1 MQSKKLRVLS
11 LLLVLAMAFG
21 LFAGCSKDDPAPA
34 DDDKTVVDDGEKKEE
49 QPKGDGDGAGK
60 DTIVIAT
67 MSETPSL
74 SPTDHNATAGS
85 YMNLLTY
92 STLFSSDVEMNPQPL
107 LVESYENISDT
118 VWEFK
123 LRQGVK
129 YHNGETMTVE
139 DVKASL
145 DNAKLCPEIS
155 LYNDCVESVEIVDDQ
170 TFRITTDGPSAV
182 LLNHLGHHGNA
193 IVPKALLDAGHDFA
207 VDPVGSGPY
216 KLVEWK
222 RGDSVEFEAFEDYF
236 LGEAPIKHMIWKIIP
251 EGSSRTIAL
260 EAGEIDFIVEV
271 EAMDYDRLKS
281 NDDVAIYEY
290 SATEH
295 NWMMLNNEKP
305 GLDNADVRKAI
316 DCAVD
321 KEAIVTVALNGMGE
335 AIYSHAPNNLP
346 GASEENTNSHDPEK
360 AKEYMDKS
368 GVDPAS
374 VQLAI
379 ICSNDTKKRAAE
391 VIQANLKETLGI
403 NCTIESMDLA
413 TYLSTTADGN
423 YTASIGN
430 YTSSDMV
437 SFLVGVY
444 HSKSIGAS
452 NKTRIND
459 PEVDALIDKASATI
473 DPAEREKVLQECVAK
488 INAHT
493 PQIPLYQ
500 PVNFRAYSKDLQ
512 GVEVS
517 PSGTLYFENVSWKN

>member
-1 MQSKKLRVLS
+1 MQSKKLRILS
-11 LLLVLAMAFG
+11 LLLILAMAFG
-21 LFAGCSKDDPAPA
+21 LFAGCSKDEAGD
-34 DDDKTVVDDGEKKEE
+34 
-49 QPKGDGDGAGK
+49 KGDQPSAGDDANKPSDDQPSGNGGK
-60 DTIVIAT
+60 DSIVIAT

-92 STLFSSDVEMNPQPL
+92 STLFNSDVEMNPQPL

-145 DNAKLCPEIS
+145 DYAKTCPEIS
-155 LYNDCVESVEIVDDQ
+155 LYNDCIESVEIVDEQ
-170 TFRITTDGPSAV
+170 TFRITTPGPSAV

-207 VDPVGSGPY
+207 TDPVGSGPY

-236 LGEAPIKHMIWKIIP
+236 LGEAPIKHMTWKIIP

-271 EAMDYDRLKS
+271 EAMDYDRLS
-281 NDDVAIYEY
+281 ANDDVAIYEY

-305 GLDNADVRKAI
+305 GLDNVNVRKAI

-346 GASEENTNSHDPEK
+346 GASEENVNSHDPEK
-360 AKEYMDKS
+360 AKEYMAAS

-391 VIQANLKETLGI
+391 VIQANLKETLGMD
-403 NCTIESMDLA
+403 CTIESMDLA

-459 PEVDALIDKASATI
+459 SEVDALIDQASATI

-488 INAHT
+488 IHFQ
-493 PQIPLYQ
+493 PPSSPLY
-500 PVNFRAYSKDLQ
+500 PPINFRAYNKDLQ

>member
-1 MQSKKLRVLS
+1 MQSKKLRILS
-11 LLLVLAMAFG
+11 LLLILAMAFG
-21 LFAGCSKDDPAPA
+21 LFAGCSKDEAGDK
-34 DDDKTVVDDGEKKEE
+34 DDQPNAGDDANKPSDD
-49 QPKGDGDGAGK
+49 QPSGNGGK
-60 DTIVIAT
+60 DSIVIAT

-92 STLFSSDVEMNPQPL
+92 STLFNSDVEMNPQPL

-145 DNAKLCPEIS
+145 DYAKTCPEIS
-155 LYNDCVESVEIVDDQ
+155 LYNDCIESVEIVDEQ
-170 TFRITTDGPSAV
+170 TFRITTPGPSAV
-182 LLNHLGHHGNA
+182 LLNDLGHHGNA
-193 IVPKALLDAGHDFA
+193 IVPKALMDAGHDFA
-207 VDPVGSGPY
+207 TDPVGSGPY

-236 LGEAPIKHMIWKIIP
+236 LGEAPIKHMTWKIIP

-271 EAMDYDRLKS
+271 EAMDYDRLS
-281 NDDVAIYEY
+281 ANDDVAIYEY

-305 GLDNADVRKAI
+305 GLDNVNVRKAI

-346 GASEENTNSHDPEK
+346 GASEENVNSHDPEK
-360 AKEYMDKS
+360 AKEYMAAS

-391 VIQANLKETLGI
+391 VIQANLKETLGMD
-403 NCTIESMDLA
+403 CTIESMDLA

-459 PEVDALIDKASATI
+459 SEVDALIDQASATI

-488 INAHT
+488 INAQT

-500 PVNFRAYSKDLQ
+500 PINFRAYNKDLQ

>member
-1 MQSKKLRVLS
+1 MQSKKLRILS
-11 LLLVLAMAFG
+11 LLLILAMAFG
-21 LFAGCSKDDPAPA
+21 LFAGCSKDEAGD
-34 DDDKTVVDDGEKKEE
+34 
-49 QPKGDGDGAGK
+49 KGDQPSAGDDANKPSDDQPSGNGGK
-60 DTIVIAT
+60 DSIVIAT

-92 STLFSSDVEMNPQPL
+92 SSLFNSDVEMNPQPL

-145 DNAKLCPEIS
+145 DYAKTCPEIS
-155 LYNDCVESVEIVDDQ
+155 LYNDCIESVEIVDEQ
-170 TFRITTDGPSAV
+170 TFRITTPGPSAV

-207 VDPVGSGPY
+207 TDPVGSGPY

-236 LGEAPIKHMIWKIIP
+236 LGEAPIKHMTWKIIP

-271 EAMDYDRLKS
+271 EAMDYDRLS
-281 NDDVAIYEY
+281 ANDDVAIYEY

-305 GLDNADVRKAI
+305 GLDNVNVRKAI

-346 GASEENTNSHDPEK
+346 GASEVMSTPMTRKKPKSIWPPP
-360 AKEYMDKS
+360 AWTPPLCSWPLSAPTTPKS
-368 GVDPAS
+368 GPP
-374 VQLAI
+374 
-379 ICSNDTKKRAAE
+379 K
-391 VIQANLKETLGI
+391 
-403 NCTIESMDLA
+403 
-413 TYLSTTADGN
+413 
-423 YTASIGN
+423 
-430 YTSSDMV
+430 
-437 SFLVGVY
+437 
-444 HSKSIGAS
+444 
-452 NKTRIND
+452 
-459 PEVDALIDKASATI
+459 
-473 DPAEREKVLQECVAK
+473 
-488 INAHT
+488 
-493 PQIPLYQ
+493 
-500 PVNFRAYSKDLQ
+500 
-512 GVEVS
+512 
-517 PSGTLYFENVSWKN
+517 